1 MEKEREHFKLSVVC
15 DEWVNNF
22 KDGKIAV
29 MRPPCCSLVTSKD
42 QQRRGHSQLQDEDDL
57 RLVLKDL
64 VQGDDVGV
72 VNLLQDVHLTLD
84 VLPGHATAT
93 RLAAPLL
100 DELGGK
106 LHTRASVSASSD
118 HGELTAGRRR
128 WERKKRR

>member
-1 MEKEREHFKLSVVC
+1 MST
-15 DEWVNNF
+15 
-22 KDGKIAV
+22 G
-29 MRPPCCSLVTSKD
+29 RPIRS
-42 QQRRGHSQLQDEDDL
+42 HSQLQDEDDL

-72 VNLLQDVHLTLD
+72 VDLLQDVHLALD
-84 VLPGHATAT
+84 VLPGHAAAT

-118 HGELTAGRRR
+118 HGELTAGSG
-128 WERKKRR
+128 EEGGGEKKKKTFIKWGNL